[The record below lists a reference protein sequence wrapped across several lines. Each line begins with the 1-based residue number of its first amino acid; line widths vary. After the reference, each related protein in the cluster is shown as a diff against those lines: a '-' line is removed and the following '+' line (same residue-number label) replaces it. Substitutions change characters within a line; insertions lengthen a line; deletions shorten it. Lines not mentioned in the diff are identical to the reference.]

1 MRLALPRVIMQYG
14 CGTGG
19 RFMTSSQLPAIA
31 EPSYLTA
38 VLRKSGAL
46 DAGAVRE
53 VKVLHERD
61 TVVSHIVR
69 LGLRYVGESAGAPQ
83 TLILKTPHADFAKT
97 LAHGGRHEVAF
108 YTKLAPKMPQG
119 LVPRCFDG
127 RFDNESSNWHL
138 LLEDLTDS
146 HEVATQWP
154 LPPSREQA
162 IAIVKTLA
170 SWHAA
175 WWDHPDL
182 GNTVGTWVSAED
194 SSQHMETFAGHYD
207 RFADLLG
214 DRLSEE
220 RRILYRRLIDQSA
233 RLSERYH
240 SRRHL
245 SITHGDAHSWNFLL
259 PRAGVVDS
267 VRIFDFDQW
276 RINVPAADLAYMMA
290 TQWYPERRQA
300 LERQLLNHY
309 HETLLAHGV
318 AGYTRGALDQD
329 YRRSVLWHITKP
341 VWQWSINIPPLI
353 WWNNLERVMLAV
365 EDLGC
370 EELL

>member
-1 MRLALPRVIMQYG
+1 M
-14 CGTGG
+14 T
-19 RFMTSSQLPAIA
+19 TSSLPAVA

-38 VLRKSGAL
+38 ALRKAGAL

-61 TVVSHIVR
+61 TVVSHITR
-69 LGLRYVGESAGAPQ
+69 LGLRYVGESAGSPQ
-83 TLILKTPHADFAKT
+83 TLILKTPHAGFAKT
-97 LAHGGRHEVAF
+97 LADDGQREVVF
-108 YTKLAPKMPQG
+108 YTQLASKMPRGLAPH
-119 LVPRCFDG
+119 CFDG
-127 RFDNESSNWHL
+127 HFDEESFNWHL

-146 HEVATQWP
+146 HELATQWP

-162 IAIVKTLA
+162 VAMVTTLA
-170 SWHAA
+170 HWHAA

-182 GNTVGTWVSAED
+182 GSTGTWASTED
-194 SSQHMETFAGHYD
+194 SAQRMEIFAGHYD

-245 SITHGDAHSWNFLL
+245 SIAHGDAHSWNFML
-259 PRAGVVDS
+259 PRAGVTDT
-267 VRIFDFDQW
+267 VRLFDFAMW
-276 RINVPAADLAYMMA
+276 GVNVPTNDLAYMMA
-290 TQWYPERRQA
+290 IHWYPERRQA
-300 LERQLLNHY
+300 LERTLLNLY
-309 HETLLAHGV
+309 HETLLASGIT
-318 AGYTRGALDQD
+318 GYTRGALDRD
-329 YRRSVLWHITKP
+329 YRWSVLWHITKP
-341 VWQWSINIPPLI
+341 VWLWAINIPPGI
-353 WWNNLERVMLAV
+353 WWHHLERVMMAV
-365 EDLGC
+365 DDLGC

>member
-1 MRLALPRVIMQYG
+1 MARDRGIVN
-14 CGTGG
+14 
-19 RFMTSSQLPAIA
+19 FMTPPQLPDVV
-31 EPSYLTA
+31 EPARLTA
-38 VLRKSGAL
+38 ALRKAGAL

-53 VKVLHERD
+53 VKVLHQRD
-61 TVVSHIVR
+61 TVVSRIIR
-69 LGLRYVGESAGAPQ
+69 LGLRYVGESAAAPQ

-97 LAHGGRHEVAF
+97 LAQGGRHEVTF
-108 YTKLAPKMPQG
+108 YTKLAPNMPPG

-127 RFDNESSNWHL
+127 QFDEDNLTWHL

-146 HEVATQWP
+146 HEVAAQWP

-162 IAIVKTLA
+162 MAIVTTLA
-170 SWHAA
+170 GWHAA
-175 WWDHPDL
+175 WWDHPSL
-182 GNTVGTWVSAED
+182 GNTVGNWMSVDDTSKLV
-194 SSQHMETFAGHYD
+194 ETFAGHYD

-220 RRILYRRLIDQSA
+220 RRILYRRFIEQSD
-233 RLSERYH
+233 RLLDRYH
-240 SRRHL
+240 SHRHL
-245 SITHGDAHSWNFLL
+245 SIAHGDAHAWNFLL
-259 PRAGVVDS
+259 PRAGIADT

-276 RINVPAADLAYMMA
+276 RINVPTHDLAYMMA

-300 LERQLLNHY
+300 LERALLNRY
-309 HETLLAHGV
+309 HETLIAHGV
-318 AGYTRGALDQD
+318 SGYTRGALDQD

-341 VWQWSINIPPLI
+341 VWQWSINLPPLI
-353 WWNNLERVMLAV
+353 WWNNLERVMMAV